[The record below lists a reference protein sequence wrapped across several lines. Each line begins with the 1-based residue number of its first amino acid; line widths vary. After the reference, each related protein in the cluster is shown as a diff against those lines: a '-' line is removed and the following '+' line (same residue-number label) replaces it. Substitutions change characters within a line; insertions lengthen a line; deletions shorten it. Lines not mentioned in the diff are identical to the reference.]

1 MAKLEHL
8 QKEGYVV
15 LADVLAPNEVEE
27 ATDRFWSYL
36 SASSAGAVQ
45 RESPLTW
52 QSHLW
57 PGQDYNGLINSG
69 GIGQSDFMWY
79 VRSNPKVIAAFA
91 DVWDVDKEDLIVS
104 FDGCCAFRP
113 PSIDPRWRTRAG
125 WFHTDQNGRTTGS
138 DFVCAQGLVA
148 LTDGDEATGGLAVL
162 PGTHR
167 SHEAIFQR
175 YPLERENDFFILPRS
190 DELLSEAHHSK
201 PHIVKVKAG
210 DLVLWDS
217 RLIHCNVPAFHRF
230 DEMPL
235 DAALE
240 DRGLRA
246 AKKAL
251 LPEAHET
258 FVLVC
263 EKRLVGWEHSS
274 ATARRLVF
282 YAHVMISRKEENEG
296 FGRILG
302 YQKAGASE
310 HDTNWWWQRF
320 VRWQQQGWSSQQ
332 IFSYL
337 AAQGE
342 GGHYADKWR
351 NGRWG
356 CGRSWEPQWEKSS
369 GSEATSGWSERA
381 EEQWAGDEEHDK
393 KQHAWQGGWA
403 KASSFDPWA
412 QAAAA
417 KLANNS
423 RRESGQGSEGTG
435 GERPSEKIP
444 VPTFTGAAG
453 EEGEVGSTARSYLRR
468 VEAWERVTRMPA
480 GQRGVA
486 LYTALKDKAWVEAEA
501 LDLNKLSG
509 EQGAK
514 YMKDFIKE
522 RYMDIEVT
530 QVGRSMTQFF
540 RVLKRNHDD
549 SVRTFIGEFDRQV
562 ARLAEVQV
570 VLPETVL
577 AWMFLDKL
585 RLDEAGE
592 ISLLASVRNEYSL
605 KRLQEAALIHPE

>member
-1 MAKLEHL
+1 MSAADPEERWAEVGAQQRNGEAARVLRPRDDQPQGGEAPVADPEPL
-8 QKEGYVV
+8 LGNDPAEGHGFPEGVG
-15 LADVLAPNEVEE
+15 E
-27 ATDRFWSYL
+27 
-36 SASSAGAVQ
+36 
-45 RESPLTW
+45 
-52 QSHLW
+52 
-57 PGQDYNGLINSG
+57 
-69 GIGQSDFMWY
+69 
-79 VRSNPKVIAAFA
+79 
-91 DVWDVDKEDLIVS
+91 
-104 FDGCCAFRP
+104 
-113 PSIDPRWRTRAG
+113 
-125 WFHTDQNGRTTGS
+125 
-138 DFVCAQGLVA
+138 
-148 LTDGDEATGGLAVL
+148 
-162 PGTHR
+162 
-167 SHEAIFQR
+167 
-175 YPLERENDFFILPRS
+175 
-190 DELLSEAHHSK
+190 
-201 PHIVKVKAG
+201 
-210 DLVLWDS
+210 
-217 RLIHCNVPAFHRF
+217 
-230 DEMPL
+230 
-235 DAALE
+235 
-240 DRGLRA
+240 RGLRQDPW
-246 AKKAL
+246 
-251 LPEAHET
+251 LPEGESDGAS
-258 FVLVC
+258 
-263 EKRLVGWEHSS
+263 RHS
-274 ATARRLVF
+274 
-282 YAHVMISRKEENEG
+282 HGSRGEWS
-296 FGRILG
+296 
-302 YQKAGASE
+302 QAGASE

-605 KRLQEAALIHPE
+605 KRLQEAALIHPEAPC